1 MIIIFIRAVHKHSS
15 FLSKHLVVL
24 HFLIQFEFR
33 CGQVTSC
40 SQWWLIT
47 WSIYKLEP
55 PSFWVRE
62 HLQGTNLHACAQ
74 SWLTLCNPMDC
85 SPPGSTV
92 HEIFQ
97 ARILECA
104 AISFSRGSSQPRD
117 GTHIFCIGRQV
128 LYRWATLEAWGTD
141 YRGGKSKRRIHEFVI
156 IFLVEHDVVWITV
169 VLAM

>member
-92 HEIFQ
+92 HEISQ
-97 ARILECA
+97 ARIQERVA
-104 AISFSRGSSQPRD
+104 MPSSRGSSWPREIKSMSPALT
-117 GTHIFCIGRQV
+117 GRFCTVWVSRIPSQIFPERN
-128 LYRWATLEAWGTD
+128 RWFTWV
-141 YRGGKSKRRIHEFVI
+141 HQWVF
-156 IFLVEHDVVWITV
+156 
-169 VLAM
+169 